1 MKSMILQVQTH
12 TIQMLLDRIGITGP
26 HFELHVI
33 STDLKE
39 VELPILYPFRSDH
52 FSFLI
57 VTEGELL
64 VNVNLLEY
72 RLKKCNVL
80 LLSPRVV
87 RQFVKFSS
95 DCTITTILF
104 TTEYLLSAGIQNKNI
119 NALEFLSSHVNPLL
133 ITQEKELEVLLQI
146 LHLLKTKTDSCNGQA
161 FQEEVLL
168 HVFAGFIYE
177 IGSLYKKQE
186 SIEEVRGTRK
196 EELTFRFLKLL
207 PLHYKEERSVLA
219 YASMMNITAQYLSQV
234 IKEVTG
240 KTASDFI
247 GKMVLMEAKILLTNH
262 DLTIAQVA
270 AYLNFSDQFFF
281 SKYFKKQCGI
291 SPGNYRKTAL

>member
-12 TIQMLLDRIGITGP
+12 TIQILLEQIGIRGSD
-26 HFELHVI
+26 LGIHVVSI
-33 STDLKE
+33 DVKE
-39 VELPILYPFRSDH
+39 VKPPILYPFRSDH
-52 FSFLI
+52 FSFLF
-57 VTEGELL
+57 VTEGELQ

-72 RLKKCNVL
+72 TLKKCNVL
-80 LLSPRVV
+80 LLSPQVV

-95 DCTITTILF
+95 DCKTTTILF
-104 TTEYLLSAGIQNKNI
+104 TSEYLLSAGIQNRNI

-133 ITQEKELEVLLQI
+133 NTRDKEWEVLLQI
-146 LHLLKTKTDSCNGQA
+146 LDLLETKMNYSNGQA

-207 PLHYKEERSVLA
+207 PLHYKDERSVLG
-219 YASMMNITAQYLSQV
+219 YASIMNITAQYLSQA

-247 GKMVLMEAKILLTNH
+247 GKMVLMEAKILLTNR

-291 SPGNYRKTAL
+291 SPSNYRKTAL